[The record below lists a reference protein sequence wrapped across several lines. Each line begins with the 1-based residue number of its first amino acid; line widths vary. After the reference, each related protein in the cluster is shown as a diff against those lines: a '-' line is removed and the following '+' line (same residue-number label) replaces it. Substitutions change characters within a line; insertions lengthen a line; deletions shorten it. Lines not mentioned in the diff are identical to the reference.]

1 MYVGYL
7 WNDVANSY
15 ETEQF
20 PLINTCGT
28 AKGFQNTMNPTSME
42 GSSGVKKY
50 NSPHGCFLQ
59 IFSDNLL

>member
-1 MYVGYL
+1 M
-7 WNDVANSY
+7 ANRY

-42 GSSGVKKY
+42 VSSGGRKY
-50 NSPHGCFLQ
+50 NSPHGRFLQ